1 MSGLVGQSSEEVR
14 SPRAESRGHAL
25 QGPAYVQYQY
35 GYPHKTAYR
44 AFPEPRTLAS
54 VWAGEDQRALSLYLH
69 VPFCEM
75 RCGFCNLFTVAG
87 PVEAVMERFVATLE
101 REASVVR
108 SALPKAQF
116 ARVTV
121 GGGTPSLLPPPL
133 LARALDVLERTLGA
147 PMQDV
152 PFCVEVSPET
162 TTVEKAKLLVDR
174 CVDRISIGVQSFL
187 ERETKALARPQ
198 ERKLVDTAL
207 DVLRDTGVET
217 LNLDLIYGIEG
228 QTPATLMESI
238 ETALRWRPEELYLYP
253 LYVRPK
259 TFLGKSTRAWDD
271 FRLELYRV
279 GRDALLAAGYRQISM
294 RCFRAAHA
302 PAPFGPAYRCQDDGM
317 VGVGVGAR
325 SYTNQLHYSSEWA
338 VSPRAVR
345 GLIDAYCDRD
355 DASFD
360 LVHHGIALDEAEQR
374 RRHLILSLLADGL
387 DAATYR
393 QKFQREAAT
402 DFPEL
407 KQLVE
412 AGLATSNAAG
422 WTLTPAGL
430 ERSDAVGPWLQSAK
444 VTSMM
449 KEYEVK

>member
-1 MSGLVGQSSEEVR
+1 MK
-14 SPRAESRGHAL
+14 AL
-25 QGPAYVQYQY
+25 EGPAYVQYQY

-44 AFPEPRTLAS
+44 ALSTPRPLQS

-87 PVEAVMERFVATLE
+87 PLEQVMERFVSTLE

-108 SALPKAQF
+108 RALPGAAF
-116 ARVTV
+116 SRVTV
-121 GGGTPSLLPPPL
+121 GGGTPSLLPLPL
-133 LARALDVLERTLGA
+133 LARTLDVLEGTLGA
-147 PMQDV
+147 RLQEV

-174 CVDRISIGVQSFL
+174 GVDRISIGVQSFL
-187 ERETKALARPQ
+187 ESETKALARPQ
-198 ERKLVDTAL
+198 ERVVVDAAL
-207 DVLRDTGVET
+207 DVLRGAGVGVET

-228 QTPATLMESI
+228 QTPATFLQSI
-238 ETALRWRPEELYLYP
+238 QTALRWRPEELYLYP
-253 LYVRPK
+253 LYVRPR

-279 GRDALLAAGYRQISM
+279 GRDALLTEGYRQLSM

-302 PAPFGPAYRCQDDGM
+302 PAQSGPAYRCQDDGM

-325 SYTNQLHYSSEWA
+325 SYTNRLHYSSEWA

-345 GLIDAYCDRD
+345 GIIDAYCERD
-355 DASFD
+355 DASFA

-387 DAATYR
+387 DAEVYR
-393 QKFQREAAT
+393 QKFAREAAD

-407 KQLVE
+407 ALLVE
-412 AGLATSNAAG
+412 AGFALHRDG
-422 WTLTPAGL
+422 KWILTPAGL
-430 ERSDAVGPWLQSAK
+430 ERSDAIGPWLQSET

-449 KEYEVK
+449 REYEVQ

>member
-1 MSGLVGQSSEEVR
+1 MVR
-14 SPRAESRGHAL
+14 
-25 QGPAYVQYQY
+25 
-35 GYPHKTAYR
+35 
-44 AFPEPRTLAS
+44 
-54 VWAGEDQRALSLYLH
+54 RALPNAAFS
-69 VPFCEM
+69 
-75 RCGFCNLFTVAG
+75 
-87 PVEAVMERFVATLE
+87 
-101 REASVVR
+101 
-108 SALPKAQF
+108 
-116 ARVTV
+116 RVTF
-121 GGGTPSLLPPPL
+121 GGGTPSLLPPAL
-133 LARALDVLERTLGA
+133 LARALDVLERALGA
-147 PMQDV
+147 PLQDV
-152 PFCVEVSPET
+152 PFCMEVSPET
-162 TTVEKAKLLVDR
+162 VTLEKARLLVDR
-174 CVDRISIGVQSFL
+174 GVDRISIGVQSFL
-187 ERETKALARPQ
+187 EHETKALARPQ
-198 ERKLVDTAL
+198 ERKVVNAAL

-228 QTPATLMESI
+228 QTHASFLESI

-279 GRDALLAAGYRQISM
+279 GREALLAAGYRQISM

-345 GLIDAYCDRD
+345 GIIDAYCERD
-355 DASFD
+355 DASFG
-360 LVHHGIALDEAEQR
+360 LVHHGIPLDEAEQR

-387 DAATYR
+387 DANVYR
-393 QKFQREAAT
+393 SKFKREAAA

-407 KQLVE
+407 QQLVN
-412 AGLATSNAAG
+412 AGLAVARPEGWFLTSTG
-422 WTLTPAGL
+422 V
-430 ERSDAVGPWLQSAK
+430 ERSDAVGPWLQSAT

-449 KEYEVK
+449 KEYEVR

>member
-1 MSGLVGQSSEEVR
+1 MSSLSPAGERVGVRGLPPLD
-14 SPRAESRGHAL
+14 SPYL
-25 QGPAYVQYQY
+25 QYQY

-44 AFPEPRTLAS
+44 FLPAPRPLED
-54 VWAGEDQRALSLYLH
+54 VWSNENQSALSLYLH
-69 VPFCEM
+69 IPFCEM

-87 PVEAVMERFVATLE
+87 PLEAVMERFVTTLE
-101 REASVVR
+101 REAAVVHR
-108 SALPKAQF
+108 AIPNAKF
-116 ARVTV
+116 ARITV

-133 LARALDVLERTLGA
+133 LARALDALEKTLGA
-147 PMQDV
+147 RGHDV

-162 TTVEKAKLLVDR
+162 LTREKSKLLLER
-174 CVDRISIGVQSFL
+174 GVDRISIGVQSFL
-187 ERETKALARPQ
+187 ESETRALARPQ
-198 ERKLVDTAL
+198 ERRVVETAL
-207 DVLRDTGVET
+207 DLLRESGVET

-228 QTPATLMESI
+228 QTPATFLESI
-238 ETALRWRPEELYLYP
+238 HTALRWRPEELYLYP

-279 GRDALLAAGYRQISM
+279 GRDALLAAGYRQVSM

-302 PAPFGPAYRCQDDGM
+302 PAPAGPAYRCQDDGM
-317 VGVGVGAR
+317 VGIGVGAR
-325 SYTNQLHYSSEWA
+325 SYTNTLHYSSEWA

-345 GLIDAYCDRD
+345 GIIDAYCERD

-360 LVHHGIALDEAEQR
+360 LVHHGIELDEAEQR

-387 DAATYR
+387 DAEVYR
-393 QKFQREAAT
+393 QKFQREAAA

-407 KQLVE
+407 SQLVE
-412 AGLATSNAAG
+412 AGFAKADAAG
-422 WTLTPAGL
+422 WVLTAAGV
-430 ERSDAVGPWLQSAK
+430 ERSDAIGPWLQSPT

-449 KEYEVK
+449 KAYEVR